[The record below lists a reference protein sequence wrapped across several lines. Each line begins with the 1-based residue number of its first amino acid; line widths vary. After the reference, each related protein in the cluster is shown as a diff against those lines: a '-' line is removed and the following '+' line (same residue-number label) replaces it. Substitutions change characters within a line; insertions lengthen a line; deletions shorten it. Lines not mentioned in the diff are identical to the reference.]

1 MSFIKIHSLSK
12 NRRLHKAEEFSAV
25 IRVKCTVSGDFLQVY
40 AKPNN
45 ATFSRLGLIVAKRI
59 ERRAVRRNRVK
70 RVLREAFRMT
80 QQDSDVRKMDWVV
93 RLRRPIT
100 RNDSFHLAIEVKL
113 LMLQLL
119 QQCRD

>member
-1 MSFIKIHSLSK
+1 M
-12 NRRLHKAEEFSAV
+12 RAQCSA
-25 IRVKCTVSGDFLQVY
+25 SGDFLQLY
-40 AKPNN
+40 AKPNEF
-45 ATFSRLGLIVAKRI
+45 TFSRLGLIVAKRI

-80 QQDSDVRKMDWVV
+80 QQDSNVRKMDWVV

-100 RNDSFHLAIEVKL
+100 RNHSFHLAIEVKL